1 MFDWQFFQDE
11 KLIEEYNDIE
21 LLNDILYA
29 NDDLYF
35 DYNSKV
41 LYKNNDDIKIKI
53 DFLNN
58 KLYIILNDN
67 ILESLLHYSDIKDD
81 DNIISYHYQI
91 SEGEPRYK
99 IIITRKE

>member
-11 KLIEEYNDIE
+11 ELIEEYNNIE

-41 LYKNNDDIKIKI
+41 LYKNNNDIKIKI

-58 KLYIILNDN
+58 KLFVIIND
-67 ILESLLHYSDIKDD
+67 E
-81 DNIISYHYQI
+81 DNKNCYHYQI
-91 SEGEPRYK
+91 SEGEPKYK